1 MVSRDLGVL
10 MVWEGELDF
19 FWNGEMDI
27 IIQEKMGER
36 KWEREHAFAYLQVP
50 HVMMLAS
57 GPHLSSFGKKLGPEN
72 LLE

>member
-1 MVSRDLGVL
+1 
-10 MVWEGELDF
+10 
-19 FWNGEMDI
+19 MDI